1 MKKLVASILTMIMLA
16 TLTCT
21 SLAAPSIS
29 QIIPENPQVVTGN
42 LKEEEELI
50 VQNANPDAYENKT
63 VAEVITWANDE
74 NTIATIKEVLIKLGV
89 DPEQE
94 FKTESGEIVNPTLY
108 EQLIPFVDLVLKV
121 GDIVKYKMEGELKAK
136 VVIEAAK
143 GMDLGDLLLMQIDPT
158 TGKVYFIVPEKI
170 NSATGEI
177 IATFPTLGPVTLL
190 KPMDVI
196 SKDVSPEEY
205 ESKETAKV
213 VTFFINE
220 KESMELADVV
230 KKIEEVWGL
239 PGEEEKISWLPK
251 NKYIIPSVVEAAD
264 AKTATMEKFSDM
276 KSLTQDGMLQITDDV
291 AVPVKDYSSAMAF
304 ADIAVKFGKDNY
316 LYDISGSYHADVHL
330 KLERVDWKRIVRAVH
345 PNYDFK
351 AAEKDMSKLTELEP
365 FTLEDCFIMQL
376 NPMTGDVEYLYEPE
390 VYFAY
395 PDSKSEIRIDEEDN
409 ILYRWMIDEEE
420 ILEEE
425 MPDLVLNAEYK
436 SMGPITIFM
445 PKDAEQETSGIAH
458 FNLWWIILIIALILA
473 AIGGYLYMKK
483 QKKDK

>member
-42 LKEEEELI
+42 LKEEEKLI

-74 NTIATIKEVLIKLGV
+74 NTITTIKELLIKLGV

-108 EQLIPFVDLVLKV
+108 EQLIPFVDLVLKD

-143 GMDLGDLLLMQIDPT
+143 GMDLGNLLLMQIDPT

-190 KPMDVI
+190 KPMGVI

-220 KESMELADVV
+220 K
-230 KKIEEVWGL
+230 
-239 PGEEEKISWLPK
+239 
-251 NKYIIPSVVEAAD
+251 
-264 AKTATMEKFSDM
+264 
-276 KSLTQDGMLQITDDV
+276 
-291 AVPVKDYSSAMAF
+291 
-304 ADIAVKFGKDNY
+304 
-316 LYDISGSYHADVHL
+316 
-330 KLERVDWKRIVRAVH
+330 
-345 PNYDFK
+345 
-351 AAEKDMSKLTELEP
+351 
-365 FTLEDCFIMQL
+365 
-376 NPMTGDVEYLYEPE
+376 
-390 VYFAY
+390 
-395 PDSKSEIRIDEEDN
+395 
-409 ILYRWMIDEEE
+409 
-420 ILEEE
+420 
-425 MPDLVLNAEYK
+425 
-436 SMGPITIFM
+436 
-445 PKDAEQETSGIAH
+445 
-458 FNLWWIILIIALILA
+458 
-473 AIGGYLYMKK
+473 
-483 QKKDK
+483 